1 MKRKPTGI
9 ILIVSGISLASVIL
23 MFSSE
28 YTKQDNLLW
37 NLIRSILGGEVV
49 LRERVFTVIP
59 DRDERV
65 YAEFQAYRS
74 EHREFG
80 SLSEDEVIE
89 RFYVDHYKERM
100 PRMEFQLKLKKKK
113 IDIEQEQIALP
124 YKYVF
129 IVCVVFILAGLIMII
144 TQRAR
149 KKRIR
154 EVRD

>member
-28 YTKQDNLLW
+28 YNKQDNILW
-37 NLIRSILGGEVV
+37 NLIRNILGGEVV
-49 LRERVFTVIP
+49 LRERVFTVVP

-74 EHREFG
+74 EHPELG
-80 SLSEDEVIE
+80 GLSEDEVIE
-89 RFYVDHYKERM
+89 RFYTDHYRDKM
-100 PRMEFQLKLKKKK
+100 PRMEFQLKLNKKK
-113 IDIEQEQIALP
+113 IDIEHEQIALP

-129 IVCVVFILAGLIMII
+129 IACIVFIFAGLIMVI
-144 TQRAR
+144 THRAR